1 MRSGRAHAHGAEMI
15 SAGMAVNLV
24 VRIDAKALARANKLF
39 LRCDRALEHVEN
51 SLRIA
56 DDGKSA
62 AWKKKDR

>member
-1 MRSGRAHAHGAEMI
+1 MR

-24 VRIDAKALARANKLF
+24 VGVRIDAKALARANKLF